1 MSRDP
6 YELLGVKR
14 DATQKEIQSAY
25 RKLAKKLHP
34 DLNPGDKDAERK
46 FKDIS
51 AAYGIVGDE
60 DKRGRFDRGEID
72 ATGAE
77 QAPRNFY
84 RDYAG
89 AGAQGSAYHNG
100 GGFADF
106 GEGDDL
112 FSSFFSR
119 RARGGGSGMQ
129 MQGHDRHFNMDVE
142 FLDALNGA
150 TRTVSLPDGATLEV
164 KIPAGSKDG
173 QTLRLKGKGEPGL
186 NGGPAGDALIDIKVK
201 PHPLYTSDGDD
212 IRFDVPISL
221 REAVLGGKIR
231 VPVPGGALSVTLA
244 PNSNTGKVLRLKG
257 KGAPNRFGGHGDA
270 YVTLKIV
277 LPDKPDAALTDFV
290 RDWTAGEAH
299 SPRETLGA

>member
-1 MSRDP
+1 MRDP
-6 YELLGVKR
+6 YEVLGVAKG
-14 DATQKEIQSAY
+14 ASAKEIKSAY
-25 RKLAKKLHP
+25 RKLAKKHHP
-34 DLNPGDKDAERK
+34 DQNPDDPKAKDR
-46 FKDIS
+46 F
-51 AAYGIVGDE
+51 AAANQAYEILGDE
-60 DKRGRFDRGEID
+60 KNRAAFDRGEID

-129 MQGHDRHFNMDVE
+129 MQGHDRHFNMEVE

-201 PHPLYTSDGDD
+201 PHPLYTRDGDD